1 MILYNT
7 FNNLI
12 STLSKLIEKKII
24 EKYRIAIDQ
33 KNEID
38 VLVVSDNVINKN
50 NFIDDT
56 ILESYFNFSLLTT
69 SELEE
74 DFYYSKIFE
83 KDNEIIDFKN
93 SRRKLNNLLS
103 PKSTKMPSLPVV
115 TFYSYKGGMGRSTH
129 LALTATYLARKHSKK
144 IVIIDCDFEAPGFTN
159 FFLEEPNARNY
170 KDGLIEYFSDK
181 QFDDTVYLNQY
192 SWEVSKEFSGDGEI
206 RIIPAGN
213 LNPESEFDNNQFF
226 QTPIEN
232 YLEGLSRFD
241 LSSTD
246 YIVKQFEGLI
256 SDVNEQ
262 FKPDAIFIDSRTGFT
277 DVFGITALQLSSQV
291 VGFFNNSVQTE
302 PGLFQFI
309 NSIQE
314 VLKSKDNYSIPII
327 INAFSDDMMFDEFRQ
342 KSDNFIFQKDVE
354 NDFILSPFYSFF
366 EYNPTLAKIGTS
378 NENKSWLTKIDRGY
392 EQGYT
397 DVGDKIL
404 ESFKFQIESE
414 KKEDYFSEQNKNI
427 EIKEDVID
435 SDFTEQQ
442 KRILNNLKSNWPNLY
457 ADSNEVDYAKEF
469 SEGRIFYRE
478 SMKDIFN
485 FNKYIVLGNKGTGK
499 SYLFQALKNENIV
512 EELKKRAQKT
522 NLKVKFLH
530 LVDKKND
537 YFINTKFFES
547 YKKEIDEIG
556 DFYSKFW
563 KVYTWKTITEQI
575 KYKNIIDYKPLSV
588 NFSILK
594 DDTGNSQELI
604 NFIKDINN
612 IISIEKEL
620 FEIDNI
626 LNTEQI
632 DLIAIYDNLDLM
644 VEPYK
649 WKDEMASLINFWSF
663 SSYKRIHC
671 KLFLRSDLF
680 KKVNGINNI
689 QSLKNN
695 TISIEWEK
703 EEIFNYFFNLVKRLA
718 KDDFINSVKNFDFK
732 QISDD
737 DINRII
743 EFEKKFKKENQTSLD
758 EPILRKL
765 CWAFFGQYPD
775 IQAHGESYDWLYK
788 NVMNAD
794 ETISIRPF
802 LDLLEL
808 SIDEFLNDFDKDKIK
823 VILPEK
829 YYTYKPVRHK
839 AVERHFKDLVSEKG
853 NEALEYIFDFI
864 DKNEDYQYYQLYR
877 SELYS
882 LLDKVIQKHS
892 LKEDQDEL
900 ENLLIINGI
909 LKQIGNQ
916 KYNFAFLYK
925 YRLGL
930 KNRRKG
936 KRKYF

>member
-737 DINRII
+737 DINWII